1 MSDCR
6 RDVLNDLASRQSM
19 DYELCASNHD
29 YAAGAPLCLHANPTA
44 RLDTS
49 AACWVRFQMA
59 APTIDLLKA
68 ILNAFNAHDLDAVMS
83 FFAEDCVYETPRG
96 THPWGSRFV
105 GAAAVR
111 EALQLRFA
119 GIPDV
124 NYGDDEH
131 IIAGDTGISK
141 WTLRGTPA
149 ATGVRIEVRGCDFFV
164 FHEGKV
170 TRKDSYW
177 KIVE

>member
-1 MSDCR
+1 M
-6 RDVLNDLASRQSM
+6 
-19 DYELCASNHD
+19 
-29 YAAGAPLCLHANPTA
+29 
-44 RLDTS
+44 
-49 AACWVRFQMA
+49 
-59 APTIDLLKA
+59 
-68 ILNAFNAHDLDAVMS
+68 
-83 FFAEDCVYETPRG
+83 
-96 THPWGSRFV
+96 
-105 GAAAVR
+105 
-111 EALQLRFA
+111 RFA

-131 IIAGDTGISK
+131 IIAGDTGISR

-164 FHEGKV
+164 FREGKV

>member
-1 MSDCR
+1 
-6 RDVLNDLASRQSM
+6 
-19 DYELCASNHD
+19 
-29 YAAGAPLCLHANPTA
+29 
-44 RLDTS
+44 
-49 AACWVRFQMA
+49 MA

-83 FFAEDCVYETPRG
+83 YFAEDCVYETPRG

-111 EALQLRFA
+111 EALQSRFA

-124 NYGDDEH
+124 HYGDDEH
-131 IIAGDTGISK
+131 IVAGDTGISK

-164 FHEGKV
+164 FRDGKV

-177 KIVE
+177 KILE